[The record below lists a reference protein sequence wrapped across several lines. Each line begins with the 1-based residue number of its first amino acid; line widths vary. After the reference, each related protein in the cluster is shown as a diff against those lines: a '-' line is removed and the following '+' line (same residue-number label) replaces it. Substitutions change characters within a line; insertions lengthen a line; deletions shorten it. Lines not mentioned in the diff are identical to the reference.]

1 MAKMRGEGR
10 LYNNYEPINTY
21 SLFNTN
27 ILINRKEV
35 DSNTTLRSLRINLF
49 NYISL
54 NRRTILPHPLLLP
67 HAQQS
72 TSAGYHLEQAR
83 NLRTLL

>member
-1 MAKMRGEGR
+1 MSGEGR
-10 LYNNYEPINTY
+10 LCNNYEPINTY
-21 SLFNTN
+21 SLFNTD

-35 DSNTTLRSLRINLF
+35 DSNATLRSLRINLF

-54 NRRTILPHPLLLP
+54 NRRTILPHPSLLP
-67 HAQQS
+67 HVQQS